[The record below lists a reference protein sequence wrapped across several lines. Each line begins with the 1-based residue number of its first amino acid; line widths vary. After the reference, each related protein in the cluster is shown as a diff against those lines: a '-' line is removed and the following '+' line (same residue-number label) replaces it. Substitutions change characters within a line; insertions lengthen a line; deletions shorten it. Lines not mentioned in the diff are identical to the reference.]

1 MLKTSEILA
10 EAIGIIRLALLIT
23 EPRKTAIIKWERQGN
38 SCTNSLLR
46 LMELKIFNISGSK
59 IDKSAEL

>member
-23 EPRKTAIIKWERQGN
+23 EPRKTAIIKWESQDN
-38 SCTNSLLR
+38 SFTNSIT
-46 LMELKIFNISGSK
+46 KTNGT
-59 IDKSAEL
+59 

>member
-23 EPRKTAIIKWERQGN
+23 EPAEDCYHQMGTSRQ
-38 SCTNSLLR
+38 LLHQ
-46 LMELKIFNISGSK
+46 FHY
-59 IDKSAEL
+59 